1 MSKIIRS
8 KRAGGMAQA
17 VEHLPGNHHAQI
29 QSPVASKKK
38 KKEKE
43 KNQESN
49 KQRKEKH
56 SKRKTNA
63 NLSE

>member
-43 KNQESN
+43 KKDMN
-49 KQRKEKH
+49 H
-56 SKRKTNA
+56 PFI
-63 NLSE
+63 LSVYTVYAMCTLVT